1 MESKLVLVISIL
13 LVLLGIISR
22 NFIFLIL
29 ASVSVILVRPNF
41 LKIDILAR
49 KVRGFI
55 LFNRKI
61 LENEYR
67 IIDGILES
75 KGEYKAFV
83 IVDDIPFDYR
93 DLSNEGLRAK
103 VVSFHKVL
111 DVVDNVDIIFR
122 KKSINKN
129 KFLESLFRRAQNLRV
144 ITEADPSNEK
154 AKNELL
160 MVQEMI
166 KKISEGEPPFQYI
179 IYFVVTSPSR
189 EQALASAT
197 LLRKGLESIGI
208 KARLAITSEVED
220 FITSGYI
227 RRKEKVGFPT
237 QIPYLTVFS
246 IPKSPTY
253 QIISDGVYL
262 GKEIGTAR
270 SVFWN
275 LEKTMN
281 PHVLVIGPSGAGKTE
296 FLISTGVKIN
306 TWYHIP
312 VVFFDVKNDIKL
324 RLRRKGIKPV
334 ILNPL
339 IYSINLLKI
348 YENINQ
354 GIYVSQLE
362 NIISNSFRMDKYSSS
377 ILYKVITEAFSRF
390 QEPTWNSVIEL
401 INQLDVTE
409 EVKIYLSKIVNKIKS
424 VDIESSDESLVDK
437 IEEGVYVIDLSLIK
451 SEELKRFV
459 IYSILVKIINKY
471 NIADDKLKISLVIDE
486 AWTILRS
493 ESEDYSLVADIIKRG
508 RGYGIILMMA
518 TQNLYDLGELS
529 DIFLENSGLLV
540 FMNNGDKKFWS
551 EVKRFANLSEEEI
564 YRELSFLGRG
574 EGVIRFIGDPRP
586 LVVKLDTFAS

>member
-1 MESKLVLVISIL
+1 
-13 LVLLGIISR
+13 
-22 NFIFLIL
+22 
-29 ASVSVILVRPNF
+29 
-41 LKIDILAR
+41 
-49 KVRGFI
+49 
-55 LFNRKI
+55 
-61 LENEYR
+61 
-67 IIDGILES
+67 
-75 KGEYKAFV
+75 
-83 IVDDIPFDYR
+83 
-93 DLSNEGLRAK
+93 
-103 VVSFHKVL
+103 
-111 DVVDNVDIIFR
+111 
-122 KKSINKN
+122 
-129 KFLESLFRRAQNLRV
+129 
-144 ITEADPSNEK
+144 
-154 AKNELL
+154 
-160 MVQEMI
+160 
-166 KKISEGEPPFQYI
+166 
-179 IYFVVTSPSR
+179 
-189 EQALASAT
+189 
-197 LLRKGLESIGI
+197 
-208 KARLAITSEVED
+208 
-220 FITSGYI
+220 
-227 RRKEKVGFPT
+227 
-237 QIPYLTVFS
+237 
-246 IPKSPTY
+246 
-253 QIISDGVYL
+253 
-262 GKEIGTAR
+262 
-270 SVFWN
+270 
-275 LEKTMN
+275 
-281 PHVLVIGPSGAGKTE
+281 
-296 FLISTGVKIN
+296 
-306 TWYHIP
+306 

-334 ILNPL
+334 VLNPL

-377 ILYKVITEAFSRF
+377 ILYKVITEAFNRF

-508 RGYGIILMMA
+508 RGYGIVLMMA